1 MKTSNQ
7 NSFPF
12 SEKIF
17 TFSLISKFLFA
28 SIATTT
34 HCLPNNVINSV
45 TRVGVLIALVLTPTL
60 SAPLSKIFLASSMD
74 LTPPPTVNGILI
86 TDATFL
92 TNSLIVSRCSFEA
105 VISRNT
111 SSSAPS
117 LLYLAASSTGSPASF
132 MDSKFRPLTT
142 RPFFTSRHGIIL
154 LVKVMIIFLSPQY

>member
-7 NSFPF
+7 NSLPL
-12 SEKIF
+12 SENTF

-45 TRVGVLIALVLTPTL
+45 TRGGFFIALVLTPTL

-74 LTPPPTVNGILI
+74 FTPPPTVNGILI
-86 TDATFL
+86 TEATFL

-105 VISRNT
+105 VISIKTN
-111 SSSAPS
+111 SSAHS
-117 LLYLAASSTGSPASF
+117 LLYLEDNSTGSPAYL
-132 MDSKFRPLTT
+132 MD
-142 RPFFTSRHGIIL
+142 
-154 LVKVMIIFLSPQY
+154 